1 VDSGDCLTENDR
13 GELRLL
19 KGGRGILTA
28 ESAEGTEEEWNRGDK

>member
-1 VDSGDCLTENDR
+1 MTG

-28 ESAEGTEEEWNRGDK
+28 ESTEDTEEECNRGDK

>member
-1 VDSGDCLTENDR
+1 MTG

-28 ESAEGTEEEWNRGDK
+28 ESAEGTEEEWKRGDK